1 MRHLDD
7 WCKTSRMRFG
17 AEKSQIVIFTTRKTV
32 DPTPFN
38 NLQLCGFTV
47 DVVSDYKYLGVYLTT
62 RLSWTRALAHAL
74 QKAKKSCNLVTRVAL
89 AARTLTFAA
98 VRSLVLGLVIPSFS
112 YGLLF
117 WGRSIDLNAADV
129 TSLQAQVATPLRV
142 ALTLPR
148 TTHQLGTL
156 MLCDVPTVSSLVLRA
171 QLTHLARVCGPRP
184 LPLSHPTRRLH
195 AASIALF
202 TQRARPQMSHNAR
215 TPSAA
220 LPLSPYLAACVLP
233 RTLLDPSLGARL
245 DPASLHSLQLTALPN
260 WENGVKYWENKSEK
274 RREWASE
281 NYLPNHLVSAIL
293 WSLMTAARLTYPII
307 SKLCALFRHA
317 EWTATHAPIAPP
329 PGSDPIPHAT
339 TAPLTLC
346 LPSAGLPPFLAR
358 RTTDTHPQQAR
369 RSRLLLGRSR
379 TGTVRKRFAKVA
391 EAPAI
396 SATCTLCSTPTNP
409 VDDSI
414 PHMLLQCTRH
424 RDARAQLLSA
434 STALGLPP
442 PLTLSSIL
450 LASPPPPPFRHHN
463 LPQLLR
469 ATTSFLTAIHVDRSK
484 EQLVPLDTG

>member
-7 WCKTSRMRFG
+7 WCKSSRMRFG
-17 AEKSQIVIFTTRKTV
+17 AEKSQIVVFTTRKTV
-32 DPTPFN
+32 DPTPFKT
-38 NLQLCGFTV
+38 LQLCGFTV
-47 DVVSDYKYLGVYLTT
+47 EVVSEYKYLGVYLTT
-62 RLSWTRALAHAL
+62 RLSWSRTLAHAL
-74 QKAKKSCNLVTRVAL
+74 QKAKQSCNLVTRVAL

-142 ALTLPR
+142 ALSLPR

-156 MLCDVPTVSSLVLRA
+156 MLSDVPTVSSLALRA
-171 QLTHLARVCGPRP
+171 QLSHLARVCGPSP
-184 LPLSHPTRRLH
+184 LPPSHPTRRLH
-195 AASIALF
+195 TASIALF
-202 TQRARPQMSHNAR
+202 TQRARPQEPHNAL
-215 TPSAA
+215 TPSAG

-233 RTLLDPSLGARL
+233 RILLDPSLGARL
-245 DPASLHSLQLTALPN
+245 DAASLNSLRLTALPH
-260 WENGVKYWENKSEK
+260 WENGVKYWEHKSAE
-274 RREWASE
+274 RRKWASK
-281 NYLPNHLVSAIL
+281 NYLPHHLTTAII
-293 WSLMTAARLTYPII
+293 WSLAAATHLTRPII
-307 SKLCALFRHA
+307 SKLCALSRHA
-317 EWTATHAPIAPP
+317 EWTATHAPIDPP

-358 RTTDTHPQQAR
+358 HTPDTHSQQAR

-379 TGTVRKRFAKVA
+379 TGTVRKRFAKAA

-396 SATCTLCSTPTNP
+396 SAACTHCSTPTQP

-414 PHMLLQCTRH
+414 PHMLLHCARH
-424 RDARAQLLSA
+424 LSARAQLTSA
-434 STALGLPP
+434 ATALGLQA

-469 ATTSFLTAIHVDRSK
+469 ATTTFLTAIHTDRSK